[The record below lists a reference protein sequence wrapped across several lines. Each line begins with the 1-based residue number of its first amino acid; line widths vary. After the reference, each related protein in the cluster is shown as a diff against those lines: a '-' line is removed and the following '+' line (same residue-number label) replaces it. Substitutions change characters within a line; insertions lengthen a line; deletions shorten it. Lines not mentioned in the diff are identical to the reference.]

1 MQIIILKKD
10 NLRKYYFSGDS
21 KDAFYIKDFDEY
33 GNEEDLLSIE
43 IVNKAWNFVSNDKC
57 QIIENNNVV
66 KFAPLFLNKLYV
78 IKINNK
84 NNSIYEFILVCSD
97 TVKNFESYQFNGD
110 GDYTIGSLPTS
121 DIVLGSANVCKNH
134 AVITKTGQNLTIRAL
149 DKDYGVYVNS
159 IRVNSKKLVNGD
171 ITFIMGYRIIVMNSY
186 IYIGDIGN
194 SVRVNSLRLV
204 KKGIPSYEATFEETV
219 DDDNAVLY
227 GADDYFSRTPRFVT
241 SINEEELRIDNPPG
255 KITPDETPILFTVGP
270 MLTMAMSSVISASVS
285 IINVLQNKSS
295 MLSILPTAVI
305 AITMLVSTLLW
316 PTLMRKYNNKKQQKQ
331 EEERV
336 KKYLEYL
343 DSKKQKIE
351 NFRISQQ
358 QTLLENY
365 PDLNNLQMVVLNKR
379 RNLWERQIK
388 DDDFLNV
395 RLGIGTVPLKLKL
408 QYQLEEFSM
417 QDDDLKNEV
426 SKVVDTAKD
435 IERVPVTISLTERNK
450 LVIIGNKDNK
460 DSMLKSI
467 ILQVVANH
475 SYDEVKLVLMVND
488 DNSDIWGDL
497 INLPHL
503 WSNSKDIRFYA
514 NNYDDM
520 SKISFYLEQVF
531 TARKFSDDGD
541 KSVPLNLTYKDVM
554 PYYLIIVNNIKKN
567 KSIEIINK
575 VLKEEKNIGFGL
587 IILSD
592 GIGNLPNE
600 CNDFLMASGADSAII
615 KNELDRNNQQTFAMD
630 NTDNINLALVSEKL
644 ASIPIKLPL
653 SLDNQKFYISFLEM
667 YKVGRV
673 EQLNVLSRWKN
684 NNPVNSLN
692 VPIGI
697 HEDGEIF
704 NLDLHEKFYGP
715 HGLIAGMTGS
725 GKSEFII
732 TFILSMC
739 LNFSPLEVS
748 FVLIDYKGGGL
759 TGAFENKLTNTRLPH
774 LAGTITNLDKAEIKR
789 SLSSIHSE
797 LNRRQE
803 LFNQA
808 KMRLNENTLDIYKYQ
823 KLYRDGLIDEPIS
836 HLFII
841 CDEFAEL
848 KNQQPEFMDELISTA
863 RIGRSLGVH
872 LILAT
877 QKPSG
882 IVDDQIWSN
891 SKFKVCL
898 KVQEKSDSMDV
909 IKRPDAAGLKSA
921 GMFYLQV
928 GYNDYFGL
936 GQAAYAAAKYV
947 PKDKLTKNVD
957 HNVSFINDIGDVV
970 KSIDVAKRD
979 EDVSLGE
986 ELPNIL
992 KVICAAAQETNVVA
1006 RKLWL
1011 DRIDSKIYVG
1021 NLINKYNFVPTKWNI
1036 TAVIGEYDD
1045 PSNQRQGLLT
1055 LDLNNSPNTLIY
1067 GLDGKEIMVTSLI
1080 YSLITTHTPDEVQFY
1095 IMDFGTEIFGM
1106 FKDAPQVGDVI
1117 YINELEKVNNLF
1129 RTIEGEIESRKK
1141 MFIDYNGDYN
1151 LYIQNSSNKVPR
1163 IIIILNSYEA
1173 FSDNYDEYVDR
1184 LTRLSRE
1191 GERYGIS
1198 LVITASGVNAVRSK
1212 VSQNFSKQLCLNF
1225 NDPSDYSYI
1234 LGSTHGMIPSDILGR
1249 GLVKLQGEIYE
1260 YQTAYPYKWEEI
1272 NAFIKDTCLK
1282 LKEVIKYKA
1291 KKIAVLPS
1299 YVRLEDVADDI
1310 NSLTDVPV
1318 GIEKNSL
1325 ITSRFN
1331 FKRNPISIIAG
1342 QDASMMDKFV
1352 ASLTIVLQKIKDT
1365 TVHLIDMDNMIQ
1377 NTSDIVNYNEDKI
1390 LDKIKSASGSMEVF
1404 IFYGIDGYKN
1414 TLTTAEFNDF
1424 KNYLVGLKSK
1434 PNVRVILID
1443 SVSKIKPFEY
1453 ESFYVNNVQAM
1464 YGIWVGS
1471 GITDQFT
1478 IKSSTYNK
1486 ETRSQI
1492 GNDFG
1497 YNVVSGR
1504 ATLVKLLDFYSND
1517 QDIR

>member
-10 NLRKYYFSGDS
+10 NLRKYFFPDYAKESY
-21 KDAFYIKDFDEY
+21 YIKDFDEY

-57 QIIENNNVV
+57 QVIENNSVV

-84 NNSIYEFILVCSD
+84 NNFRYEFILVCND
-97 TVKNFESYQFNGD
+97 DVKNFGSYQLNGD
-110 GDYTIGSLPTS
+110 GDYTIGSLSSS
-121 DIVLGSANVCKNH
+121 DIVLGSRNVCQNH
-134 AVITKTGQNLTIRAL
+134 AIITKNGKNITIKAL
-149 DKDYGVYVNS
+149 DKDYGVYVND
-159 IRVNSKKLVNGD
+159 IRIYNKKLVNGD
-171 ITFIMGYRIIVMNSY
+171 IIFIMGYRIVIMNSY
-186 IYIGDIGN
+186 VYIGDIGN
-194 SVRVNSLRLV
+194 SVRVNSLRLI
-204 KKGIPSYEATFEETV
+204 KKSIPSYSGKLEDTI

-241 SINEEELRIDNPPG
+241 SINEEELRIENPPG
-255 KITPDETPILFTVGP
+255 KITPDETPVLFTVGP

-285 IINVLQNKSS
+285 IINFLQNKSS
-295 MLSILPTAVI
+295 IWSILPTAVLSI
-305 AITMLVSTLLW
+305 AMLSSTLLW
-316 PTLMRKYNNKKQQKQ
+316 PNLMRKYNRKKQESQ
-331 EEERV
+331 EKERV
-336 KKYLEYL
+336 EKYLEYL
-343 DSKKQKIE
+343 ETKRQKIE
-351 NFRISQQ
+351 NLRTNQQ
-358 QTLLENY
+358 QVLLENY
-365 PDLNNLQMVVLNKR
+365 PDLENLQMVILNKR

-395 RLGIGTVPLKLKL
+395 RLGIGTVPLKLNL

-417 QDDDLKNEV
+417 SSDDLKDEV
-426 SKVVDTAKD
+426 SKIVNTTKD
-435 IERVPVTISLTERNK
+435 IENVPITISLTERNK
-450 LVIIGNKDNK
+450 LVIIGDKTNK

-467 ILQVVANH
+467 ILQLVANH

-488 DNSDIWGDL
+488 DNSDIWEDL

-531 TARKFSDDGD
+531 TSRKYSSDDD
-541 KSVPLNLTYKDVM
+541 KVEALNLTYKDVM

-600 CNDFLMASGADSAII
+600 CNDFLMASGRDSAII
-615 KNELDRNNQQTFAMD
+615 KNELNKNNQQTFAMD

-644 ASIPIKLPL
+644 SSIPIKLPL

-673 EQLNVLSRWKN
+673 EQLDVLNRWKT

-704 NLDLHEKFYGP
+704 NLDLHEKFHGP

-725 GKSEFII
+725 GKSEFNI

-739 LNFSPLEVS
+739 LNFNPLEVS

-759 TGAFENKLTNTRLPH
+759 TGAFENKLTNVRLPH

-789 SLSSIHSE
+789 SLLSIHSE

-848 KNQQPEFMDELISTA
+848 KSQQPEFMDELISTA

-898 KVQEKSDSMDV
+898 KVQEKADSMDV
-909 IKRPDAAGLKSA
+909 IKRADAASLKSA
-921 GMFYLQV
+921 GRFYLQV
-928 GYNDYFGL
+928 GYNDYFAM

-970 KSIDVAKRD
+970 KSIDLSKRD
-979 EDVSLGE
+979 EAVSLGE
-986 ELPNIL
+986 ELPNVL
-992 KVICAAAQETNVVA
+992 KCICDVARDNNMVA

-1011 DRIDSKIYVG
+1011 DRIDSEIFVG
-1021 NLINKYNFVPTKWNI
+1021 NLMNKYKFVPIKWNI
-1036 TAVIGEYDD
+1036 TAVVGEYDD
-1045 PSNQRQGLLT
+1045 PANQRQGLLT
-1055 LDLNNSPNTLIY
+1055 LDFNDSPNTLIY
-1067 GLDGKEIMVTSLI
+1067 GLDGKEIMVTSII
-1080 YSLITTHTPDEVQFY
+1080 YSLIISHTPEELQFY
-1095 IMDFGTEIFGM
+1095 IMDFGTEMFGM
-1106 FKDAPQVGDVI
+1106 FKEAPQVGDIV
-1117 YINELEKVNNLF
+1117 YINELEKINNLF
-1129 RTIEGEIESRKK
+1129 NTIDAEIENRKK
-1141 MFIDYNGDYN
+1141 LFIDYNGDYN
-1151 LYIQNSSNKVPR
+1151 LYIQNNANKVPR
-1163 IIIILNSYEA
+1163 IIIVLNNYEA
-1173 FSDNYDEYVDR
+1173 FAESYDDYVDR
-1184 LTRLSRE
+1184 ISRLSRE

-1198 LVITASGVNAVRSK
+1198 LIITASGVNAVRSK

-1225 NDPSDYSYI
+1225 NDPGDYSYI
-1234 LGSTHGMIPSDILGR
+1234 LGSVRGMVPSDILGR
-1249 GLVKLQGEIYE
+1249 GLVKIQGELYE
-1260 YQTAYPYKWEEI
+1260 FQTAYPYKWDEI
-1272 NAFIKDTCLK
+1272 NNFIKNTCLK
-1282 LKEVIKYKA
+1282 LKEVIKTKA
-1291 KKIAVLPS
+1291 KKIAVLPVH
-1299 YVRLEDVADDI
+1299 VRLEDVDTEI
-1310 NSLTDVPV
+1310 TSLSSVPI
-1318 GIEKNSL
+1318 GIEKSSL
-1325 ITSRFN
+1325 LVSKFN
-1331 FKRNPISIIAG
+1331 FKRTPISIIAS
-1342 QDASMMDKFV
+1342 QDASSMEKFV
-1352 ASLTIVLQKIKDT
+1352 SSLAVVMQKINGT
-1365 TVHLIDMDNMIQ
+1365 SVHLIDMDNMIQ
-1377 NTSDIVNYNEDKI
+1377 NSRDIINYNENDI
-1390 LDKIKSASGSMEVF
+1390 LDKIKNANGSTMEVF
-1404 IFYGIDGYKN
+1404 IFYGMDSYKN
-1414 TLTTAEFNDF
+1414 KLSTAEYSEF
-1424 KNYLVGLKSK
+1424 KDVLVNIKNK
-1434 PNVRVILID
+1434 PNVRVIFID
-1443 SVSKIKPFEY
+1443 SVSRIKTFEY
-1453 ESFYVNNVQAM
+1453 ESFYTNNVQSM
-1464 YGIWVGS
+1464 YGIWIGS

-1486 ETRSQI
+1486 ETRAQI
-1492 GNDFG
+1492 NNDFG
-1497 YNVVSGR
+1497 YNVDRGN
-1504 ATLVKLLDFYSND
+1504 AILVKLLDFYSND
-1517 QDIR
+1517 

>member
-10 NLRKYYFSGDS
+10 NLRKYFFPDYAKESY
-21 KDAFYIKDFDEY
+21 YIKDFDEY

-57 QIIENNNVV
+57 QVIENNSVV

-84 NNSIYEFILVCSD
+84 NNFRYEFILVCND
-97 TVKNFESYQFNGD
+97 DVKNFESYQLNGD
-110 GDYTIGSLPTS
+110 GDYTIGSLSSS
-121 DIVLGSANVCKNH
+121 DIVLGSRNVCQNH
-134 AVITKTGQNLTIRAL
+134 AIITKNGKNIIIKAL
-149 DKDYGVYVNS
+149 DKDYGVYVND
-159 IRVNSKKLVNGD
+159 IRIDNKKLVNGD
-171 ITFIMGYRIIVMNSY
+171 IIFIMGYRIVIMNSY
-186 IYIGDIGN
+186 VYIGDIGN
-194 SVRVNSLRLV
+194 SVRVNSLRLI
-204 KKGIPSYEATFEETV
+204 KKSIPPYSGKLEDTI

-241 SINEEELRIDNPPG
+241 SINEEELRIENPPG
-255 KITPDETPILFTVGP
+255 KITPDETPVLFTVGP

-285 IINVLQNKSS
+285 IINFLQNKSS
-295 MLSILPTAVI
+295 IWSILPTAVLSI
-305 AITMLVSTLLW
+305 AMLSSTLLW
-316 PTLMRKYNNKKQQKQ
+316 PNLMRKYNRKKQENQ
-331 EEERV
+331 EKERV
-336 KKYLEYL
+336 EKYLEYL
-343 DSKKQKIE
+343 ETKRQKIE
-351 NFRISQQ
+351 NLRTNQQ
-358 QTLLENY
+358 QVLLENY
-365 PDLNNLQMVVLNKR
+365 PDLENLQMVILNKR

-395 RLGIGTVPLKLKL
+395 RLGIGTVPLKLNL

-417 QDDDLKNEV
+417 SSDDLKDEV
-426 SKVVDTAKD
+426 SKIVNTTKD
-435 IERVPVTISLTERNK
+435 IENVPITISLTERNK
-450 LVIIGNKDNK
+450 LVIIGDKTNK

-467 ILQVVANH
+467 ILQLVANH

-488 DNSDIWGDL
+488 DNSDIWEDL

-531 TARKFSDDGD
+531 TSRKYSSDDD
-541 KSVPLNLTYKDVM
+541 KVEALNLTYKDVM

-600 CNDFLMASGADSAII
+600 CNDFLMASGRDSAII
-615 KNELDRNNQQTFAMD
+615 KNELNKNNQQTFAMD
-630 NTDNINLALVSEKL
+630 NTDNINLALISEKL
-644 ASIPIKLPL
+644 SSIPIKLPL
-653 SLDNQKFYISFLEM
+653 SLDSQKFYISFLEM

-673 EQLNVLSRWKN
+673 EQLDVLNRWKN

-704 NLDLHEKFYGP
+704 NLDLHEKFHGP

-739 LNFSPLEVS
+739 LNFNPLEVS

-759 TGAFENKLTNTRLPH
+759 TGAFENKLTNVRLPH

-789 SLSSIHSE
+789 SLLSIHSE

-848 KNQQPEFMDELISTA
+848 KSQQPEFMDELISTA

-898 KVQEKSDSMDV
+898 KVQEKADSMDV
-909 IKRPDAAGLKSA
+909 IKRADAASLKSA
-921 GMFYLQV
+921 GRFYLQV
-928 GYNDYFGL
+928 GYNDYFAM

-970 KSIDVAKRD
+970 KSIDLSKRD
-979 EDVSLGE
+979 EAVSLGE
-986 ELPNIL
+986 ELPNVL
-992 KVICAAAQETNVVA
+992 KCICDVARDNNMVA

-1011 DRIDSKIYVG
+1011 DRIDSEIFVG
-1021 NLINKYNFVPTKWNI
+1021 NLMNKYKFVPTKWNI
-1036 TAVIGEYDD
+1036 TAVVGEYDD
-1045 PSNQRQGLLT
+1045 PANQRQELLT
-1055 LDLNNSPNTLIY
+1055 LDFNDSPNTLIY
-1067 GLDGKEIMVTSLI
+1067 GLDGKEIMVTSII
-1080 YSLITTHTPDEVQFY
+1080 YSLIISHTPEELQFY
-1095 IMDFGTEIFGM
+1095 IMDFGTEMFGM
-1106 FKDAPQVGDVI
+1106 FKEAPQVGDIV
-1117 YINELEKVNNLF
+1117 YINELEKINNLF
-1129 RTIEGEIESRKK
+1129 NTIDAEIENRKK
-1141 MFIDYNGDYN
+1141 LFIDYNGNYN
-1151 LYIQNSSNKVPR
+1151 LYIQNNANKVPR
-1163 IIIILNSYEA
+1163 IIIVLNNYEA
-1173 FSDNYDEYVDR
+1173 FAESYDDYVDR
-1184 LTRLSRE
+1184 ISRLSRE

-1198 LVITASGVNAVRSK
+1198 LIITASGVNAVRSK

-1225 NDPSDYSYI
+1225 NDPGDYSYI
-1234 LGSTHGMIPSDILGR
+1234 LGSVRGMVPSDILGR
-1249 GLVKLQGEIYE
+1249 GLVKIQGELYE
-1260 YQTAYPYKWEEI
+1260 FQTAYPYKWDEI
-1272 NAFIKDTCLK
+1272 NNFIKNTCLK
-1282 LKEVIKYKA
+1282 LKEVIKIKA
-1291 KKIAVLPS
+1291 KKIAVLPVH
-1299 YVRLEDVADDI
+1299 VRLEDVDTEI
-1310 NSLTDVPV
+1310 TSLSSVPI
-1318 GIEKNSL
+1318 GIEKSSL
-1325 ITSRFN
+1325 LVSKFN
-1331 FKRNPISIIAG
+1331 FKRTPISIIAS
-1342 QDASMMDKFV
+1342 QDASSMEKFV
-1352 ASLTIVLQKIKDT
+1352 SSLAVVMQKINGT
-1365 TVHLIDMDNMIQ
+1365 SVHLIDMDNMIQ
-1377 NTSDIVNYNEDKI
+1377 NSRDIINYNENDI
-1390 LDKIKSASGSMEVF
+1390 LDKIKNANGSNMEVF
-1404 IFYGIDGYKN
+1404 IFYGMDSYKN
-1414 TLTTAEFNDF
+1414 KLSTAEYSEF
-1424 KNYLVGLKSK
+1424 KDVLVNIKNK
-1434 PNVRVILID
+1434 PNVRVIFID
-1443 SVSKIKPFEY
+1443 SVSRIKTFEY
-1453 ESFYVNNVQAM
+1453 ESFYTNNVQSM
-1464 YGIWVGS
+1464 YGIWIGS

-1486 ETRSQI
+1486 ETRAQI
-1492 GNDFG
+1492 NNDFG
-1497 YNVVSGR
+1497 YNVDRGN
-1504 ATLVKLLDFYSND
+1504 AILVKLLDFYSND
-1517 QDIR
+1517 

>member
-10 NLRKYYFSGDS
+10 NLRKYYFSGTS
-21 KDAFYIKDFDEY
+21 REAFYIKDVDEY

-43 IVNKAWNFVSNDKC
+43 IVNKAWNFVSNNKC
-57 QIIENNNVV
+57 QIIENNNTV

-84 NNSIYEFILVCSD
+84 NNFIYEFILVCNDKIKSY
-97 TVKNFESYQFNGD
+97 ECYQFNGD
-110 GDYTIGSLPTS
+110 GEYIVGSLPNS
-121 DIVLGSANVCKNH
+121 DIVLESANVCKKH
-134 AVITKTGQNLTIRAL
+134 AIITKRGKNLTIKAL
-149 DKDYGVYVNS
+149 DKDYGVYVNN
-159 IRVNSKKLVNGD
+159 IRFNYKKLVNGD
-171 ITFIMGYRIIVMNSY
+171 IAFIMGYRIIVMNSY
-186 IYIGDIGN
+186 VYVGDIGN
-194 SVRVNSLRLV
+194 SVRVNSIRLV
-204 KKGIPSYEATFEETV
+204 KKGIPSYEAPLEETV

-255 KITPDETPILFTVGP
+255 KAVPDDTPIMLTVGP

-295 MLSILPTAVI
+295 VLSVIPTAFI
-305 AITMLVSTLLW
+305 AVAMLTSTMLW
-316 PTLMRKYNNKKQQKQ
+316 PTLTRKYNNKKQKKN

-336 KKYLEYL
+336 KKYREYL
-343 DSKKQKIE
+343 EGKKKKIE
-351 NFRISQQ
+351 NFRIAQQ

-395 RLGIGTVPLKLKL
+395 RLGIGTVPLKLKV

-417 QDDDLKNEV
+417 QDDDLRNEAG
-426 SKVVDTAKD
+426 KVLDSAKD
-435 IERVPVTISLTERNK
+435 IENVPVTISLTERNK
-450 LVIIGNKDNK
+450 LVIIGNKEKK

-467 ILQVVANH
+467 ILQLVANH

-531 TARKFSDDGD
+531 TSRKFNDDGD

-575 VLKEEKNIGFGL
+575 VLKEEKNIGFGI

-600 CNDFLMASGADSAII
+600 CNDFLMANGVDSAII
-615 KNELDRNNQQTFAMD
+615 KNELDRKNQQIFAMD
-630 NTDNINLALVSEKL
+630 NTDSINLALVSEKL
-644 ASIPIKLPL
+644 ANIPIKVPL

-673 EQLNVLSRWKN
+673 EQLNVSNRWKD

-823 KLYRDGLIDEPIS
+823 KLYRDGLIEEPIS

-848 KNQQPEFMDELISTA
+848 KNQQPDFMDELISTA

-877 QKPSG
+877 QKPGG

-898 KVQEKSDSMDV
+898 KVQDKSDSMDV
-909 IKRPDAAGLKSA
+909 IRRPDAAGLKRA

-936 GQAAYAAAKYV
+936 GQAAYAGAKYV
-947 PKDKLTKNVD
+947 PKDKLAKNVD
-957 HNVSFINDIGDVV
+957 RNVSFINDIGDVV
-970 KSIDVAKRD
+970 KSVDTAKRN
-979 EDVSLGE
+979 EDISLGE
-986 ELPNIL
+986 ELSNVL
-992 KVICAAAQETNVVA
+992 KVICSTAKEENVVA

-1011 DRIDSKIYVG
+1011 DRIESKIYVG
-1021 NLINKYNFVPTKWNI
+1021 NLINKYNFVPKKWDI
-1036 TAVIGEYDD
+1036 TAIIGEYDD

-1055 LDLNNSPNTLIY
+1055 LDFNNSPNTLIY

-1080 YSLITTHTPDEVQFY
+1080 YSLITCHTPDEVQFY
-1095 IMDFGTEIFGM
+1095 IFDFGTEIFGM
-1106 FKDAPQVGDVI
+1106 FKDAPQVGDII
-1117 YINELEKVNNLF
+1117 YINDVEKVNNLF
-1129 RTIEGEIESRKK
+1129 NTIDSEIESRKK
-1141 MFIDYNGDYN
+1141 LFIEYNGDYN
-1151 LYIQNSSNKVPR
+1151 LYIQNSVNKVPR

-1173 FSDNYDEYVDR
+1173 FNDNYDEYVDR

-1198 LVITASGVNAVRSK
+1198 LVITASGVNAIRSK
-1212 VSQNFSKQLCLNF
+1212 VSQNFNKQLCLNF
-1225 NDPSDYSYI
+1225 NDSSDYSYI
-1234 LGSTHGMIPSDILGR
+1234 LGSTHGMVPSDILGR
-1249 GLVKLQGEIYE
+1249 GLVKLQGELYE
-1260 YQTAYPYKWEEI
+1260 YQTAYPYKWEDI
-1272 NAFIKDTCLK
+1272 NSFIKSTCLR

-1291 KKIAVLPS
+1291 KKIDVLPNH
-1299 YVRLEDVADDI
+1299 VRFDDI
-1310 NSLTDVPV
+1310 DDCIDSLTNVPI
-1318 GIEKNSL
+1318 GIEKGSL
-1325 ITSRFN
+1325 NASRFN
-1331 FKRNPISIIAG
+1331 FKRNPITIIAT
-1342 QDASMMDKFV
+1342 QDASAIDKFV
-1352 ASLTIVLQKIKDT
+1352 ASLVIVMQSIKDT

-1377 NTSDIVNYNEDKI
+1377 NTTNIINYNEDKI
-1390 LDKIKSASGSMEVF
+1390 LDKIKSVNGNTEVF
-1404 IFYGIDGYKN
+1404 IFYGLDSYKS
-1414 TLTTAEFNDF
+1414 TLTADEFVEF
-1424 KNYLVGLKSK
+1424 KNYLSGLKSK
-1434 PNVRVILID
+1434 PNVRVIIID
-1443 SVSKIKPFEY
+1443 SVSKVKPFEY
-1453 ESFYVNNVQAM
+1453 EAFYTNNVQSM
-1464 YGIWVGS
+1464 NGIWVGS
-1471 GITDQFT
+1471 GLTDQFT
-1478 IKSSTYNK
+1478 IKTSTYNK
-1486 ETRSQI
+1486 ETRAQI
-1492 GNDFG
+1492 ANDFG
-1497 YNVVSGR
+1497 YNVASGK

-1517 QDIR
+1517 

>member
-10 NLRKYYFSGDS
+10 NLRKYFFPDYAKESY
-21 KDAFYIKDFDEY
+21 YIKDFDEY

-57 QIIENNNVV
+57 QVIENNSVV

-84 NNSIYEFILVCSD
+84 NNFRYEFILVCND
-97 TVKNFESYQFNGD
+97 DVKNFESYQLNGD
-110 GDYTIGSLPTS
+110 GDYAIGSLSSS
-121 DIVLGSANVCKNH
+121 DIVLGSRNVCQNH
-134 AVITKTGQNLTIRAL
+134 AIITKNGKNITIKAL
-149 DKDYGVYVNS
+149 DKDYGVYVND
-159 IRVNSKKLVNGD
+159 IRIDNKKLVNGD
-171 ITFIMGYRIIVMNSY
+171 IIFIMGYRIVIMNSY
-186 IYIGDIGN
+186 VYIGDIGN
-194 SVRVNSLRLV
+194 SVRVNSLRLI
-204 KKGIPSYEATFEETV
+204 KKSIPPYSGKLEDTI

-241 SINEEELRIDNPPG
+241 SINEEELRIENPPG
-255 KITPDETPILFTVGP
+255 KITPDETPVLFTVGP

-285 IINVLQNKSS
+285 IINFLQNKSS
-295 MLSILPTAVI
+295 IWSILPTAVLSI
-305 AITMLVSTLLW
+305 AMLSSTLLW
-316 PTLMRKYNNKKQQKQ
+316 PNLMRKYNRKKQESQ
-331 EEERV
+331 EKERV
-336 KKYLEYL
+336 EKYLEYL
-343 DSKKQKIE
+343 ETKRQKIE
-351 NFRISQQ
+351 NLRTNQQ
-358 QTLLENY
+358 QVLLENY
-365 PDLNNLQMVVLNKR
+365 PDLENLQMVILNKR

-395 RLGIGTVPLKLKL
+395 RLGIGTVPLKLNL

-417 QDDDLKNEV
+417 SSDDLKDEV
-426 SKVVDTAKD
+426 SKIVNTTKD
-435 IERVPVTISLTERNK
+435 IENVPITISLTERNK
-450 LVIIGNKDNK
+450 LVIIGDKTNK

-467 ILQVVANH
+467 ILQLVANH

-488 DNSDIWGDL
+488 DNSDIWEDL

-531 TARKFSDDGD
+531 TSRKYSSDDD
-541 KSVPLNLTYKDVM
+541 KVEALNLTYKDVM

-600 CNDFLMASGADSAII
+600 CNDFLMASGRDSAII
-615 KNELDRNNQQTFAMD
+615 KNELNKNNQQTFAMD

-644 ASIPIKLPL
+644 SSIPIKLPL

-673 EQLNVLSRWKN
+673 EQLDVLNRWKT

-704 NLDLHEKFYGP
+704 NLDLHEKFHGP

-739 LNFSPLEVS
+739 LNFNPLEVS

-759 TGAFENKLTNTRLPH
+759 TGAFENKLTNVRLPH

-789 SLSSIHSE
+789 SLLSIHSE

-848 KNQQPEFMDELISTA
+848 KSQQPEFMDELISTA

-898 KVQEKSDSMDV
+898 KVQEKADSMDV
-909 IKRPDAAGLKSA
+909 IKRADAASLKSA
-921 GMFYLQV
+921 GRFYLQV
-928 GYNDYFGL
+928 GYNDYFAM

-970 KSIDVAKRD
+970 KSIDLSKRD
-979 EDVSLGE
+979 EAVSLGE
-986 ELPNIL
+986 ELPNVL
-992 KVICAAAQETNVVA
+992 KCICDVARDNNMVA

-1011 DRIDSKIYVG
+1011 DRIDSEIFVG
-1021 NLINKYNFVPTKWNI
+1021 NLMNKYKFVPTKWNI
-1036 TAVIGEYDD
+1036 TAVVGEYDD
-1045 PSNQRQGLLT
+1045 PANQRQELLT
-1055 LDLNNSPNTLIY
+1055 LDFNDSPNTLIY
-1067 GLDGKEIMVTSLI
+1067 GLDGKEIMVTSII
-1080 YSLITTHTPDEVQFY
+1080 YSLIISHTPEELQFY
-1095 IMDFGTEIFGM
+1095 IMDFGTEMFGM
-1106 FKDAPQVGDVI
+1106 FKEAPQVGDIV
-1117 YINELEKVNNLF
+1117 YINELEKINNLF
-1129 RTIEGEIESRKK
+1129 NTIDVEIENRKK
-1141 MFIDYNGDYN
+1141 LFIDYNGDYN
-1151 LYIQNSSNKVPR
+1151 LYIQNNANKVPR
-1163 IIIILNSYEA
+1163 IIIVLNNYEA
-1173 FSDNYDEYVDR
+1173 FAESYDDYVDR
-1184 LTRLSRE
+1184 ISRLSRE

-1198 LVITASGVNAVRSK
+1198 LIITASGVNAVRSK

-1225 NDPSDYSYI
+1225 NDPGDYSYI
-1234 LGSTHGMIPSDILGR
+1234 LGSVRGMVPSDILGR
-1249 GLVKLQGEIYE
+1249 GLVKIQGELYE
-1260 YQTAYPYKWEEI
+1260 FQTAYPYKWDEI
-1272 NAFIKDTCLK
+1272 NNFIKNTCLK
-1282 LKEVIKYKA
+1282 LKEVIKTKA
-1291 KKIAVLPS
+1291 KKIAVLPVH
-1299 YVRLEDVADDI
+1299 VRLEDIDSEI
-1310 NSLTDVPV
+1310 TSLSSVPI
-1318 GIEKNSL
+1318 GIEKSSL
-1325 ITSRFN
+1325 LVSKFN
-1331 FKRNPISIIAG
+1331 FKRTPISIIAS
-1342 QDASMMDKFV
+1342 QDASSMEKFV
-1352 ASLTIVLQKIKDT
+1352 SSLAVVMQKINGT

-1377 NTSDIVNYNEDKI
+1377 NSRDIINYNENDI
-1390 LDKIKSASGSMEVF
+1390 LDKIKNANGSNMEVF
-1404 IFYGIDGYKN
+1404 IFYGMDSYKN
-1414 TLTTAEFNDF
+1414 KLSTAEYSEF
-1424 KNYLVGLKSK
+1424 KDVLVNIKNK
-1434 PNVRVILID
+1434 PNVRVIFID
-1443 SVSKIKPFEY
+1443 SVSRIKTFEY
-1453 ESFYVNNVQAM
+1453 ESFYTNNVQSM
-1464 YGIWVGS
+1464 YGIWIGS

-1486 ETRSQI
+1486 ETRAQI
-1492 GNDFG
+1492 NNDFG
-1497 YNVVSGR
+1497 YNVDRGN
-1504 ATLVKLLDFYSND
+1504 AILVKLLDFYSND
-1517 QDIR
+1517 

>member
-10 NLRKYYFSGDS
+10 NLRKYFFPDYA
-21 KDAFYIKDFDEY
+21 KEAYYIKDFDEY

-57 QIIENNNVV
+57 QVIENNSVV

-84 NNSIYEFILVCSD
+84 NNFRYEFILVCND
-97 TVKNFESYQFNGD
+97 DVKNFESYQLNGD
-110 GDYTIGSLPTS
+110 GDYTIGSLSSS
-121 DIVLGSANVCKNH
+121 DIVLGSSNVCQNH
-134 AVITKTGQNLTIRAL
+134 AIITKNGKNITIKAL
-149 DKDYGVYVNS
+149 DKDYGVYVND
-159 IRVNSKKLVNGD
+159 IRIDNKKLVNGD
-171 ITFIMGYRIIVMNSY
+171 IIFIMGYRIVIMNSY
-186 IYIGDIGN
+186 VYIGDIGN
-194 SVRVNSLRLV
+194 SVRVNSLRLI
-204 KKGIPSYEATFEETV
+204 KKSIPPYSGKLEDTI

-241 SINEEELRIDNPPG
+241 SINEEELRIENPPG
-255 KITPDETPILFTVGP
+255 KITPDETPVLFTVGP

-285 IINVLQNKSS
+285 IINFLQNKSS
-295 MLSILPTAVI
+295 IWSILPTAVLSI
-305 AITMLVSTLLW
+305 AMLSSTLLW
-316 PTLMRKYNNKKQQKQ
+316 PNLMRKYNKKKQESQ
-331 EEERV
+331 EKERV
-336 KKYLEYL
+336 EKYLEYL
-343 DSKKQKIE
+343 ETKRQKIE
-351 NFRISQQ
+351 NLRTNQQ
-358 QTLLENY
+358 QVLLENY
-365 PDLNNLQMVVLNKR
+365 PDLENLQMVILNKR

-395 RLGIGTVPLKLKL
+395 RLGIGTVPLKLNL

-417 QDDDLKNEV
+417 SSDDLKDEV
-426 SKVVDTAKD
+426 SKIVNTTKD
-435 IERVPVTISLTERNK
+435 IENVPITISLTERNK
-450 LVIIGNKDNK
+450 LVIIGDKTNK

-467 ILQVVANH
+467 ILQLVANH

-488 DNSDIWGDL
+488 DNSDIWEDL

-531 TARKFSDDGD
+531 TSRKYTSDDD
-541 KSVPLNLTYKDVM
+541 KVEALNLTYKDVM

-600 CNDFLMASGADSAII
+600 CNDFLMASGRDSAII
-615 KNELDRNNQQTFAMD
+615 KNELNKNNQQTFAMD
-630 NTDNINLALVSEKL
+630 NTDNINLALISEKL
-644 ASIPIKLPL
+644 SSIPIKLPL
-653 SLDNQKFYISFLEM
+653 SLDSQKFYVSFLEM

-673 EQLNVLSRWKN
+673 EQLDVLNRWKT

-704 NLDLHEKFYGP
+704 NLDLHEKFHGP

-739 LNFSPLEVS
+739 LNFNPLEVS

-759 TGAFENKLTNTRLPH
+759 TGAFENKLTNVRLPH

-789 SLSSIHSE
+789 SLLSIHSE

-848 KNQQPEFMDELISTA
+848 KSQQPEFMDELISTA

-898 KVQEKSDSMDV
+898 KVQEKADSMDV
-909 IKRPDAAGLKSA
+909 IKRADAASLKTA
-921 GMFYLQV
+921 GRFYLQV
-928 GYNDYFGL
+928 GYNDYFAM

-970 KSIDVAKRD
+970 KSIDLSKRD
-979 EDVSLGE
+979 EAVSLGE
-986 ELPNIL
+986 ELPNVL
-992 KVICAAAQETNVVA
+992 KCICDVARDNNMVA

-1011 DRIDSKIYVG
+1011 DRIDSEIFVG
-1021 NLINKYNFVPTKWNI
+1021 NLMNKYKFVPIKWNI
-1036 TAVIGEYDD
+1036 TAVVGEYDD
-1045 PSNQRQGLLT
+1045 PANQRQELLT
-1055 LDLNNSPNTLIY
+1055 LDFNDSPNTLIY
-1067 GLDGKEIMVTSLI
+1067 GLDGKEIMVTSII
-1080 YSLITTHTPDEVQFY
+1080 YSLIISHTPEELQFY
-1095 IMDFGTEIFGM
+1095 IMDFGTEMFGM
-1106 FKDAPQVGDVI
+1106 FKEAPQVGDIV
-1117 YINELEKVNNLF
+1117 YINELEKINNLF
-1129 RTIEGEIESRKK
+1129 NTIDAEIENRKK
-1141 MFIDYNGDYN
+1141 LFIDYNGDYN
-1151 LYIQNSSNKVPR
+1151 LYIQNNANKVPR
-1163 IIIILNSYEA
+1163 IIIVLNNYEA
-1173 FSDNYDEYVDR
+1173 FAESYDDYVDR
-1184 LTRLSRE
+1184 ISRLSRE

-1198 LVITASGVNAVRSK
+1198 LIITASGVNAVRSK

-1225 NDPSDYSYI
+1225 NDPGDYSYI
-1234 LGSTHGMIPSDILGR
+1234 LGSVRGMVPSDILGR
-1249 GLVKLQGEIYE
+1249 GLVKIQGELYE
-1260 YQTAYPYKWEEI
+1260 FQTAYPYKWDEI
-1272 NAFIKDTCLK
+1272 NNFIKNTCLK
-1282 LKEVIKYKA
+1282 LKEVIKTKA
-1291 KKIAVLPS
+1291 KKIAVLPVH
-1299 YVRLEDVADDI
+1299 VRLEDVDTEI
-1310 NSLTDVPV
+1310 TSLSSVPI
-1318 GIEKNSL
+1318 GIEKSSL
-1325 ITSRFN
+1325 LVSKFN
-1331 FKRNPISIIAG
+1331 FKRTPISIIAS
-1342 QDASMMDKFV
+1342 QDASSMEKFV
-1352 ASLTIVLQKIKDT
+1352 ASLAVVMQKINGT
-1365 TVHLIDMDNMIQ
+1365 SVHLIDMDNMIQ
-1377 NTSDIVNYNEDKI
+1377 NSRDIINYNENDI
-1390 LDKIKSASGSMEVF
+1390 LDKIKNANGSNMEVF
-1404 IFYGIDGYKN
+1404 IFYGMDSYKN
-1414 TLTTAEFNDF
+1414 KLSTAEYSEF
-1424 KNYLVGLKSK
+1424 KDVLVNIKNK
-1434 PNVRVILID
+1434 PNVRVIFID
-1443 SVSKIKPFEY
+1443 SVSRIKTFEY
-1453 ESFYVNNVQAM
+1453 ESFYTNNVQSM
-1464 YGIWVGS
+1464 YGIWIGS

-1486 ETRSQI
+1486 ETRAQI
-1492 GNDFG
+1492 NNDFG
-1497 YNVVSGR
+1497 YNVDRGN
-1504 ATLVKLLDFYSND
+1504 AILVKLLDFYSND
-1517 QDIR
+1517 